1 MKNRPDET
9 GPPPAPRTRGE
20 LEAAISQAVI
30 ALEKEHTG
38 RGPLETRTSLLDDM
52 VVIRQRGVLT
62 PAETR
67 LAAADARGQ
76 YLLKQARHELAELK
90 RPRLGQIVRDL
101 LGVDLVSLHTDLCA
115 ATGDRVIVLSLAAR
129 PPD

>member
-1 MKNRPDET
+1 MKHKPDTTE
-9 GPPPAPRTRGE
+9 PPRTRGE

-38 RGPLETRTSLLDDM
+38 RGPLETRTALLEDLI
-52 VVIRQRGVLT
+52 VIRQRGVLT
-62 PAETR
+62 QAESR

-90 RPRLGQIVRDL
+90 RPRLGELVRDL
-101 LGVDLVSLHTDLCA
+101 FGVDLVSLHTDTCA
-115 ATGDRVIVLSLAAR
+115 TTGDRVIVLSLSAR
-129 PPD
+129 PPTPPD